1 MGALGAEDTSDK
13 QRTYG
18 GERWLLVTVAVE
30 TGLSRR
36 NGIETRIYVHHS
48 LWVALMTFFKMS
60 CFTSSSVRL
69 VFSTTLT
76 WEIDEKMSIK
86 NRFCLQ
92 LEFFFHLEIFFLTYL
107 IVPARSGLKAY
118 SQSCMSLS
126 FVAWSNIP
134 RCSVHTANVFGVCGK
149 SHESL
154 MQQA

>member
-18 GERWLLVTVAVE
+18 GERWLLVTVAVG
-30 TGLSRR
+30 TGLSTR

-48 LWVALMTFFKMS
+48 LWVALMTFNQS

-76 WEIDEKMSIK
+76 WEIGEKMSIK
-86 NRFCLQ
+86 YRFCLQ
-92 LEFFFHLEIFFLTYL
+92 LGFFFPSWDLFLTYL

-134 RCSVHTANVFGVCGK
+134 RCSVHTANVFGVCGE